1 VSSSSSAGG
10 TVGLTNNWM
19 YYAPPAGATNTGAI
33 DTFTYVVSDGHCG
46 SDVGAV
52 TVQVRPDNPQ
62 PVTFAVANPGDG
74 TVRLTF
80 DGIPGYT
87 YRLEYTDD
95 LSNPNW
101 QTLGTAT
108 ADGFG
113 VCQFVDGSLTNTPT
127 RFYRAV
133 WP

>member
-1 VSSSSSAGG
+1 
-10 TVGLTNNWM
+10 
-19 YYAPPAGATNTGAI
+19 
-33 DTFTYVVSDGHCG
+33 
-46 SDVGAV
+46 
-52 TVQVRPDNPQ
+52 
-62 PVTFAVANPGDG
+62 VTFDVANPGDG

-87 YRLEYTDD
+87 YRLEYTED
-95 LSNPNW
+95 LSNPTW
-101 QTLGTAT
+101 QTLATPT
-108 ADGFG
+108 ADEFG